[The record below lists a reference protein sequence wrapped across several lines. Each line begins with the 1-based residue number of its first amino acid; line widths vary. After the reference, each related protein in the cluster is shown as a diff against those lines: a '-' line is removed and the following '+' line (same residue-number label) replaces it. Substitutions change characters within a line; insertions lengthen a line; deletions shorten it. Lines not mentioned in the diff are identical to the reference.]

1 MPPLMLRRRRR
12 RQVSPWGVG
21 RFAAA
26 TMLVVLVLVLG
37 AAGAAAAGGI
47 AFWSY
52 VNQGLPDIEHVE
64 ARQFATTKIYDRN
77 WKLLHEV
84 SDPETGWR
92 TPVGYQEILD
102 HITQQQ
108 SDPDKP
114 HRAWI
119 FDATVAAEDATFWSN
134 QGVDPIAIARG
145 FLINIS
151 GIGSSGAS
159 TITQQTVRLLYPET
173 IGMERSYMRKIRE
186 AITAYRFTKHYTKE
200 QILEMYLNNVYYGNR
215 AYGIDAAAQAYF
227 NKHPWD
233 LTLAEAA
240 MLAGLPQAPSL
251 YDPVQNYELAK
262 ARQRYVLDQMVKEGM
277 ITEEE
282 AEEAYAQPLHPETRE
297 GRYNLAPHFVNFV
310 KYYLEQRFGAAM
322 LYQGGLTVRTT
333 LDFGLQERAQQIVAE
348 HIERLAP
355 WDVNNGALVA
365 MLPWSGEIVAMV
377 GSADY
382 YNDAIDGQVNVA
394 VRERQPGSSI
404 KPIAYLAAF
413 EKGWNPGTII
423 LDYDTRWPT
432 PGAPEPFYRPQNYT
446 GLYYGAVSVREA
458 LGNSLNIPAVK
469 ALDFAGIDNMIDL
482 AHRMGIRTGLRR
494 GPGHYGLSIALGG
507 GEVTLLEHTNAF
519 ATLAN
524 NGRYV
529 PYTPIL
535 EVRDITGKTLFS
547 LDRSQTLAQAKQVV
561 KAEHVYQITDILSDN
576 NARAMIFGTST
587 PLTLPELGNRPVAAK
602 TGTTNDWKDGWTMG
616 YTTDL
621 VVGVWTGNTDSHP
634 TRQLDGIQGAAPI
647 WHDFMV
653 AAHTDPAFA
662 ETLLG
667 PDGQPIPEEF
677 PRPPGI
683 YEGPICAATG
693 KLPVPGFRTV
703 TEVLVQG
710 EGPTQRCNQLTD
722 WERRELTA
730 ALQDV
735 ARNGRFT
742 SRGIQTLY
750 AYAAAVG
757 IAPPSPTPTP
767 TPEVIEV
774 PVAEPT
780 PEPNPTPPAADPEP
794 EPQPNPEQPPDS
806 GEEGDD

>member
-1 MPPLMLRRRRR
+1 
-12 RQVSPWGVG
+12 VSPWGVG

-404 KPIAYLAAF
+404 KPITYLAAF

-423 LDYDTRWPT
+423 FDYNKRWPL
-432 PGAPEPFYRPQNYT
+432 PGQPGKYYAPVNYT
-446 GLYYGAVSVREA
+446 GQRYGAVSVRTA
-458 LGNSLNIPAVK
+458 LSNSLNTPAVQ
-469 ALDFAGIDNMIDL
+469 ALDFVGVQTMIDL
-482 AHRMGIRTGLRR
+482 AHRMGIRTGLWR
-494 GPGHYGLSIALGG
+494 GPSVYGLAVTLGG

-529 PYTPIL
+529 PYTPLL
-535 EVRDITGKTLFS
+535 EVRDGHGNELYRH
-547 LDRSQTLAQAKQVV
+547 DRAGAFERGEQVV
-561 KAEHVYQITDILSDN
+561 KPEHAYQITSILTDN
-576 NARAMIFGTST
+576 RARSMVFSPNS
-587 PLTLPELGNRPVAAK
+587 PLTIPELGRPVAAK
-602 TGTTNDWKDGWTMG
+602 TGTTEDSRDGWTMG

-621 VVGVWTGNTDSHP
+621 VVGVWAGNTNNHP
-634 TRQLDGIQGAAPI
+634 TRGIDGVQSAAPI

-653 AAHTDPAFA
+653 AAHTDPRFA
-662 ETLLG
+662 ETLAG
-667 PDGQPIPEEF
+667 PDGQPIAPEF

-683 YEGPICAATG
+683 YEAPVCAATG
-693 KLPVPGFRTV
+693 KRPTPGSRTI
-703 TEVLVQG
+703 TEVLVRG
-710 EGPTQRCNQLTD
+710 EEPALPCNRTTPEEAADL
-722 WERRELTA
+722 RA
-730 ALQDV
+730 ALADA
-735 ARNGRFT
+735 ARSRNFT
-742 SRGIQTLY
+742 SRGLQTLY
-750 AYAAAVG
+750 EYAAAVDIG
-757 IAPPSPTPTP
+757 R
-767 TPEVIEV
+767 
-774 PVAEPT
+774 
-780 PEPNPTPPAADPEP
+780 
-794 EPQPNPEQPPDS
+794 
-806 GEEGDD
+806 